1 MESWWRGILD
11 SLVMGMV
18 IPGLMLCVG
27 IKWNDANPNP
37 DMLLRPTEETVEEA
51 APQTMRLLSPDGNP
65 EEMDMETYV
74 TSVLLGEVPGSF
86 EMEAL
91 KAQAVVARTVACRA
105 MSTGGKH
112 GNGAVCTESSCC
124 QAFLT
129 AEEYLRKGGAEETVE
144 KMTAAARQTAGQI
157 LTYENLPIEATYFSC
172 SGGRTEDA
180 VAVWGTDLPYLRSVE
195 SPGEEDAAHYR
206 DEQCFSGTVFLDK
219 LGLQLTGDPAGWIGK
234 TSYTAGGGV
243 DTMQIGGVS
252 FRGKDLRSRLG
263 LRSTAFSIDVR
274 NGEIVITTKGFGHR
288 VGMSQYGAEA
298 MALEGSHY
306 QQILEHYYFGTILS
320 QWEG

>member
-18 IPGLMLCVG
+18 IPGLMRCVG

-37 DMLLRPTEETVEEA
+37 DMLLQPTEETVEEPV
-51 APQTMRLLSPDGNP
+51 PQTMRLLSPDGNP

-112 GNGAVCTESSCC
+112 GNGVVCTESSCC

-129 AEEYLRKGGAEETVE
+129 AEEYIQKGGT
-144 KMTAAARQTAGQI
+144 Q
-157 LTYENLPIEATYFSC
+157 
-172 SGGRTEDA
+172 
-180 VAVWGTDLPYLRSVE
+180 
-195 SPGEEDAAHYR
+195 
-206 DEQCFSGTVFLDK
+206 
-219 LGLQLTGDPAGWIGK
+219 
-234 TSYTAGGGV
+234 
-243 DTMQIGGVS
+243 
-252 FRGKDLRSRLG
+252 
-263 LRSTAFSIDVR
+263 
-274 NGEIVITTKGFGHR
+274 
-288 VGMSQYGAEA
+288 
-298 MALEGSHY
+298 
-306 QQILEHYYFGTILS
+306 
-320 QWEG
+320 